1 MRYIPNGSPSVM
13 LGYDTV
19 EVYVR
24 VLMSRSVGLFSVLVV
39 VFDVLTAMSLKNLVL
54 AAFDAV

>member
-1 MRYIPNGSPSVM
+1 M